1 MKKKLL
7 LAVLLVCLFPALA
20 YGAVS
25 ATIFTGATTGQI
37 EAIDPIV
44 NPGGVA
50 PHLHEFVGAQG
61 ITSVET
67 SASLRGK
74 ATTWVEQQNHSAVWA
89 PPVYEDGVR
98 LLPATTKPRLLYYR
112 CKHSASVCG
121 SIQRFP
127 ENFGMVIGNA
137 NAQTP
142 AENPA
147 ITNHDLGGWR
157 CGTGGG
163 LFDYDKSNTTCTAQ
177 ILVGSLTGG
186 NCLLPGPVSPANI
199 GQQINSACTSIG
211 GTPILNI
218 QMYFR
223 YKLTDPNI
231 GTITLG
237 GTGMPAYQWHADYLF
252 GWEVAN
258 FENFLNQCIRDGSSC
273 ATNVNV

>member
-1 MKKKLL
+1 VKKKLL
-7 LAVLLVCLFPALA
+7 LAVLLVCMFPALA

-25 ATIFTGATTGQI
+25 ATIFTGTTTGQI

-61 ITSVET
+61 ISNVET

-74 ATTWVEQQNHSAVWA
+74 PTTWVEQQNHTSVWA

-112 CKHSASVCG
+112 CKHSNAVC
-121 SIQRFP
+121 STIQRFP

-137 NAQTP
+137 NATSP
-142 AENPA
+142 AGNPA
-147 ITNHDLGGWR
+147 LSPELGGWR

-163 LFDYDKSNTTCTAQ
+163 TLAPDVSNTPCSAQ
-177 ILVGSLTGG
+177 ILVGVLTSG
-186 NCLLPGPVSPANI
+186 NCLLPGSPVSPAQI
-199 GQQINSACTSIG
+199 GQQVNANCTSIG

-223 YKLTDPNI
+223 YKTDANI
-231 GTITLG
+231 GQITLG

-252 GWEVAN
+252 GWEVAP
-258 FENFLNQCIRDGSSC
+258 FESFLNQCIRDLTPC
-273 ATNVNV
+273 PNNFNV